1 MASHP
6 LIDSHLAALA
16 DHLPAGV
23 VDELADGL
31 LETWDRQM
39 SAGHSED
46 AAARMAIHDFGEPT
60 KTINAFVAQAPGR
73 RLALRLLFTAPVV
86 AAFWASSLVTA
97 RFWTWSIP
105 LPIAAGLGVALVGIV
120 AALIGSATSRHSY
133 RRTRLGIAG
142 GVGSVILDAAMVAFV
157 LLSTPVF
164 VWPMAAAISISL
176 ARITLTVRRL
186 RGEFV
191 R

>member
-6 LIDSHLAALA
+6 LIDGHLAALG
-16 DHLPAGV
+16 DHLPAPV

-39 SAGHSED
+39 SAGKSED
-46 AAARMAIHDFGEPT
+46 AAARMAIHDFGDPT
-60 KTINAFVAQAPGR
+60 KTVNAFVAQAPGR

-86 AAFWASSLVTA
+86 AAFWAASLVAA
-97 RFWTWSIP
+97 RFWTWSVP
-105 LPIAAGLGVALVGIV
+105 LPVVAGLGVALVGIL

-142 GVGSVILDAAMVAFV
+142 GVGAIILDAAMVAFV
-157 LLSTPVF
+157 LLAAPLF
-164 VWPMAAAISISL
+164 VWPMAVAIAVSL
-176 ARITLTVRRL
+176 ARITLTVRTL
-186 RGEFV
+186 RGEYV